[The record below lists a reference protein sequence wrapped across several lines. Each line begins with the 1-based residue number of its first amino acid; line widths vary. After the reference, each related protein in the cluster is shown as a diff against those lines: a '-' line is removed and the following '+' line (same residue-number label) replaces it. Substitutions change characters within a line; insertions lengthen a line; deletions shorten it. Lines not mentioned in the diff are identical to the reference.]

1 MSFEMEMRSNLL
13 IGSLLLK
20 GLPIMYI
27 ARSTAASAFSLFP
40 SISTVTVVMSS
51 IYMSAF
57 PESFL
62 SNSTERR
69 GRVSA
74 NVLSEWVVTVFGTWC
89 WIGECNMW
97 GSQSSSCKIALAKS
111 VVDSDISP
119 QKFGFGAP
127 PKVRRRDKKA
137 KSWSTHWV
145 TVWMVVCQ
153 FRWARRYAAF

>member
-1 MSFEMEMRSNLL
+1 MEMRSNLL

-74 NVLSEWVVTVFGTWC
+74 NVLSE
-89 WIGECNMW
+89 
-97 GSQSSSCKIALAKS
+97 
-111 VVDSDISP
+111 
-119 QKFGFGAP
+119 
-127 PKVRRRDKKA
+127 
-137 KSWSTHWV
+137 
-145 TVWMVVCQ
+145 
-153 FRWARRYAAF
+153 